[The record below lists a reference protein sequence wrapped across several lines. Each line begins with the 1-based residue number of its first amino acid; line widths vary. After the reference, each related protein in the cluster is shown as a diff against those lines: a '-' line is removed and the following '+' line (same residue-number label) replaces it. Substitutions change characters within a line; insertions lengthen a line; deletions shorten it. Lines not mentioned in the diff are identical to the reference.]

1 VSKAGNMWKSKRVH
15 CSESVSV
22 EQSSSFLAFQY
33 LRAFLMESLNHC
45 LWFSESL
52 VSLSLLT
59 LRLWAKSVV
68 KDGKKKTKKHLSKCQ
83 LPVVSCQGTSFE
95 RICIASAKQRRSG
108 LQALN
113 KRENWRWSSR
123 DQKIL
128 ASAGVPAF
136 ESQRWRGRPILLL
149 YSLIPW
155 DILDHLGMA
164 QLLQNSTQ
172 GNVLKTCVFFQHY
185 VLDTQKLK
193 HYLTWGDWS
202 EIPAVFFVDRNE
214 SHIYT
219 LLCVLPTG
227 QPLAH
232 GTTSHHCGGMDLTT
246 QLWPSCH

>member
-1 VSKAGNMWKSKRVH
+1 M
-15 CSESVSV
+15 
-22 EQSSSFLAFQY
+22 
-33 LRAFLMESLNHC
+33 
-45 LWFSESL
+45 
-52 VSLSLLT
+52 
-59 LRLWAKSVV
+59 
-68 KDGKKKTKKHLSKCQ
+68 
-83 LPVVSCQGTSFE
+83 
-95 RICIASAKQRRSG
+95 
-108 LQALN
+108 
-113 KRENWRWSSR
+113 
-123 DQKIL
+123 

-219 LLCVLPTG
+219 LLC
-227 QPLAH
+227 LAH
-232 GTTSHHCGGMDLTT
+232 RTTSCPRDNLSP
-246 QLWPSCH
+246 LWWDGLDDATMAKLPLKLAKYWLCILAPGSNMPPSVPAKFGAWWLPPCIRARVLRGVQTR